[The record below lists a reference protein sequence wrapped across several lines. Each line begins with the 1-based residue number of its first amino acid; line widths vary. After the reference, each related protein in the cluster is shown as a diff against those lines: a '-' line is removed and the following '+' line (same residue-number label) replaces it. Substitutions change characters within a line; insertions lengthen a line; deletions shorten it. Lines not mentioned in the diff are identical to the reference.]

1 MRCGKLIVVELEEI
15 RLDVVYTQVGVLSP
29 DEQVD
34 VLGPGVVPP
43 HAPARKQ
50 VLIEGPHGL
59 DTYPHSVKGHPDG
72 GMVTVF
78 EHTGTVKVGMVPPQN
93 GSKKHPP

>member
-1 MRCGKLIVVELEEI
+1 MVLDGTG
-15 RLDVVYTQVGVLSP
+15 LDVVYTQVEVLWLGA
-29 DEQVD
+29 QVD

-59 DTYPHSVKGHPDG
+59 DTYAHSVKGHPDG

-78 EHTGTVKVGMVPPQN
+78 EHAGAVKVGKVPPQS
-93 GSKKHPP
+93 GSK